1 MNLLANL
8 LTSLSLLCGFASVV
22 FSLERN
28 FTFASWAIV
37 FAVVFD
43 GLDGPAARL
52 NQGSSEFGKQ
62 FDSLVDAVVFGIA
75 PSILGYTF
83 VYKDFHIFATLALF
97 MYLAASVVRLARYNL
112 TPSDK
117 MATYFYGLPT
127 TVSGGLL
134 ASFIL
139 ICLKYNQVPSPILFL
154 SLVLFLAFLMVS
166 NARYLN
172 LYGLRLVLDKF
183 VGVFLVFALLAVIFF
198 PQAVLFLFFSLYII
212 LSPFVA
218 TKQQSK

>member
-8 LTSLSLLCGFASVV
+8 LTSLSLFCGFASVV
-22 FSLERN
+22 FSLERH
-28 FTFASWAIV
+28 FTFACWAIIL
-37 FAVVFD
+37 AVIFD
-43 GLDGPAARL
+43 GLDGQAARL

-62 FDSLVDAVVFGIA
+62 FDSLVDAVVFGMA

-83 VYKDFHIFATLALF
+83 VYKNFHVFATLALF

-117 MATYFYGLPT
+117 MANYFYGLPT
-127 TVSGGLL
+127 TVSGGFL

-139 ICLKYNQVPSPILFL
+139 ICRKYNQTPSSMIFL

-166 NARYLN
+166 NVRYLN
-172 LYGLRLVLDKF
+172 LDGLRLALNKF
-183 VGVFLVFALLAVIFF
+183 IAVFLAIALIAGIFF
-198 PQAVLFLFFSLYII
+198 PQAVLFLFFALYI
-212 LSPFVA
+212 LLAPFA
-218 TKQQSK
+218 AKKQAI